1 MAYTLGQAAKACG
14 KSKSTLSKA
23 VKAGKISVSKNDD
36 GSFSIE
42 PVELFRV
49 FPAVSETR
57 QGEQK
62 QVKST
67 PNEIGGNTEKDMELI
82 ELRIKLEAAQER
94 IKIVEKAAQDRIRI
108 LEQDKEDWK
117 QQATRLLTL
126 QQSNSGGLFRRLF
139 GK

>member
-36 GSFSIE
+36 GSFHIE

-49 FPAVSETR
+49 FPAVS
-57 QGEQK
+57 QPGEGEHNEHQ
-62 QVKST
+62 ST
-67 PNEIGGNTEKDMELI
+67 PKETVKNTEKDMELI
-82 ELRIKLEAAQER
+82 ELRIKLEAAH
-94 IKIVEKAAQDRIRI
+94 DRIRI

-117 QQATRLLTL
+117 QQATSLLTV

>member
-1 MAYTLGQAAKACG
+1 MSYTLGQAAKACG

-23 VKAGKISVSKNDD
+23 VKAGKISVTKNDD

-49 FPAVSETR
+49 FPAVSQTGE
-57 QGEQK
+57 GEQK
-62 QVKST
+62 EHQSSPQETGK
-67 PNEIGGNTEKDMELI
+67 NTEKDMELI
-82 ELRIKLEAAQER
+82 ELRIKLEAAQNR
-94 IKIVEKAAQDRIRI
+94 IKD
-108 LEQDKEDWK
+108 LEQDKDDWK

-126 QQSNSGGLFRRLF
+126 QPNNGGGLFRRLF

>member
-23 VKAGKISVSKNDD
+23 VKAGKISVSKKDD
-36 GSFSIE
+36 GSFHIE

-49 FPAVSETR
+49 FPAVSQT
-57 QGEQK
+57 GEGERE

-67 PNEIGGNTEKDMELI
+67 PQETGRNTTKDMELI
-82 ELRIKLEAAQER
+82 ELRIKLEVAQER
-94 IKIVEKAAQDRIRI
+94 IRD

-117 QQATRLLTL
+117 QQATRLLTH
-126 QQSNSGGLFRRLF
+126 QPSNSGTLFRRLF

>member
-23 VKAGKISVSKNDD
+23 VKAGKISITKNDD
-36 GSFSIE
+36 GSFHIE

-49 FPAVSETR
+49 FPAVSQTGE
-57 QGEQK
+57 GEQSERQETERETGK
-62 QVKST
+62 
-67 PNEIGGNTEKDMELI
+67 NTSKDMEII

-94 IKIVEKAAQDRIRI
+94 IKDLEK
-108 LEQDKEDWK
+108 DKEDWK
-117 QQATRLLTL
+117 AQATRLLAH
-126 QQSNSGGLFRRLF
+126 QPNNGGGLFRRLF

>member
-23 VKAGKISVSKNDD
+23 VKAGKISVIKNDD

-49 FPAVSETR
+49 FPAVSQTPKD
-57 QGEQK
+57 EQE
-62 QVKST
+62 QIKST
-67 PNEIGGNTEKDMELI
+67 PQETGGNTKKDMELI

-94 IKIVEKAAQDRIRI
+94 IADLEK
-108 LEQDKEDWK
+108 DKEDWK
-117 QQATRLLTL
+117 TQATRLLTV
-126 QQSNSGGLFRRLF
+126 QQSNSGGLFRKLF

>member
-23 VKAGKISVSKNDD
+23 VKAGKISITKNDD

-49 FPAVSETR
+49 FPAVSQTGE
-57 QGEQK
+57 GEQSEH
-62 QVKST
+62 KST
-67 PNEIGGNTEKDMELI
+67 PQETGRNATKDIELI

-94 IKIVEKAAQDRIRI
+94 IKD

-117 QQATRLLTL
+117 AQATRLLAH
-126 QQSNSGGLFRRLF
+126 QPNNGGGLFRRLW
-139 GK
+139 GRKG

>member
-23 VKAGKISVSKNDD
+23 VKAGKISVIKNDD

-49 FPAVSETR
+49 FPAVSQTGE
-57 QGEQK
+57 GEQK
-62 QVKST
+62 EHQSS
-67 PNEIGGNTEKDMELI
+67 PNETVGNTEKDMELI
-82 ELRIKLEAAQER
+82 ELRVKLEAAQER
-94 IKIVEKAAQDRIRI
+94 IKD

-117 QQATRLLTL
+117 QQATRLLTH
-126 QQSNSGGLFRRLF
+126 QPNNSGGLFRRLF

>member
-23 VKAGKISVSKNDD
+23 VKSGKISISKNDD

-49 FPAVSETR
+49 FPAVSET
-57 QGEQK
+57 GESEQNEH
-62 QVKST
+62 QST
-67 PNEIGGNTEKDMELI
+67 PKETGKNTEKDVELI

-94 IKIVEKAAQDRIRI
+94 IKD

-117 QQATRLLTL
+117 QQATRLLTH
-126 QQSNSGGLFRRLF
+126 QPNNSGGLFRRLF